1 MINLENFDPLCGK
14 SHFLDSPRSLD
25 ACRRLGFSEN
35 ELLKKNWVEIKETT
49 IPEQFKDD
57 SEHFLEIKAEF
68 FEKKRLEK
76 VDLLRKVRD
85 KIIEEGFEREFEG
98 GDSKE
103 KDLEEENQRF
113 LEKERKRI
121 EKMVERKVFY

>member
-1 MINLENFDPLCGK
+1 
-14 SHFLDSPRSLD
+14 
-25 ACRRLGFSEN
+25 LGFSEN